1 MALWLLQLAGEV
13 AQVAADAADAG
24 LQAAQGAADAG
35 AAMAQDAAQVMPA
48 PSSSAGQMVGRGR
61 LVGGWEYVWAS
72 YIVTWT
78 GIVLYALSLWV
89 RRPKGEAPGTGG
101 RS

>member
-1 MALWLLQLAGEV
+1 MALWLLQLAGDV
-13 AQVAADAADAG
+13 AQVAADAG
-24 LQAAQGAADAG
+24 VQAAQAAADAG
-35 AAMAQDAAQVMPA
+35 TTAAQDAAQALPP
-48 PSSSAGQMVGRGR
+48 PSSTPGQMVGRGR